1 MTNTCVFLVHSR
13 RGSSWL
19 PLTLV
24 WQPAA
29 PPPPRRL
36 AAHTPAA
43 GRAHTAAPSPWK
55 QTECHEASTKAISQ
69 LADAGDDEDSGC
81 VCVWGEEGYLLGGA
95 RDQAL
100 VQPLGLLLGETLG
113 LVVPHQ
119 SSLDLDKRRI
129 R

>member
-1 MTNTCVFLVHSR
+1 MRT
-13 RGSSWL
+13 
-19 PLTLV
+19 
-24 WQPAA
+24 
-29 PPPPRRL
+29 
-36 AAHTPAA
+36 A
-43 GRAHTAAPSPWK
+43 G
-55 QTECHEASTKAISQ
+55 
-69 LADAGDDEDSGC
+69 
-81 VCVWGEEGYLLGGA
+81 VCGEGGREEGYLLGGA